1 MENLA
6 RIVEEIILG
15 FDLDGILD
23 FFKWGY
29 GILRRFERN
38 FI

>member
-6 RIVEEIILG
+6 RIVEEVILG

-23 FFKWGY
+23 FLKWGY